1 MKILF
6 TLVFAAFIA
15 GGMFSSCKKHT
26 TEPPQDT
33 TTHPCDTCNKPCD
46 TCNINKD
53 SAAHAFIWKEYLNP
67 VPLALDND
75 NHFTGVWVFG
85 SNDMILVGDRLWY
98 FDGTTF
104 TPIDAVNNT
113 YHTSMNGGLSGSNIF
128 AFSKSDYWLVDGRAL
143 HTSDGKYFD
152 DMRPNLYIRACWG
165 ISSNDMFFVG
175 DGGHIFHY
183 DGTTFSDMISNTTK
197 DLTSIWGTN
206 HNNVWACGFNT
217 STGETDIVHYD
228 GSTWTEDPLATT
240 KTAHL
245 SGLSAVWVCDSSGV
259 PFVATSGSNVY
270 RKTGAGA
277 WRNDTT
283 LIPNSLGG
291 NNFVGLYRLSGNAA
305 TDFMA
310 IGGWGWVGHWNGKT
324 WKKYDEL
331 YDYSIANFIPYGL
344 SVKGNTACVVG
355 GKSGQKWMVV
365 GTRK

>member
-1 MKILF
+1 VKFIPILI
-6 TLVFAAFIA
+6 FAAFIA

-46 TCNINKD
+46 TCNLNKD
-53 SAAHAFIWKEYLNP
+53 SLSHAYIWKEYINAIP
-67 VPLALDND
+67 LDND
-75 NHFTGVWVFG
+75 MRLSSVWVFG
-85 SNDMILVGDRLWY
+85 SNDMIIVGDRLWY

-104 TPIDAVNNT
+104 SPIDAVNNT

-128 AFSKSDYWLVDGRAL
+128 AFSKSDYWLVSGSIAL

-152 DMRPNLYIRACWG
+152 DNRKGAVNACWG
-165 ISSNDMFFVG
+165 TSSNDMFFVG
-175 DGGHIFHY
+175 NGGHIFHY
-183 DGTTFSDMISNTTK
+183 DGTTFVDMISNTTK

-206 HNNVWACGFNT
+206 HNNVWACGANV
-217 STGETDIVHYD
+217 STGKTTILHFD
-228 GSTWTEDPLATT
+228 GSSWQEDPLALTHS
-240 KTAHL
+240 AQHA
-245 SGLSAVWVCDSSGV
+245 GLFATWVVDSAGT

-270 RKTGAGA
+270 RKTGTGG

-283 LIPNSLGG
+283 LVPNNLGG
-291 NNFVGLYRLSGNAA
+291 DNFVGIYLLSGNTAN
-305 TDFMA
+305 DFMGA
-310 IGGWGWVGHWNGKT
+310 GSWGWVGHWNGKT

-331 YDYSIANFIPYGL
+331 YNYGIADFTPQAL

-355 GKSGQKWMVV
+355 IKSGQKWMAV